1 MMAKKVLL
9 TGGAGYIGSHT
20 AYCLLDAGYEVFVL
34 DDFSNSS
41 PGSVPAGVSFT
52 EGDVGDAALVRS
64 VLADNAIGAVVH
76 FAGSIV
82 VPESVEDP
90 HGYYL
95 NNVVKSHSLIGA
107 CRESGVRHLVFSST
121 AAVYGAPARVPVSEE
136 AATVPIN
143 PYGHSKLMVEQML
156 RDLSATGALDH
167 VALRYFNVAGA
178 DPQGRAGQRG
188 KNLTHL
194 IKVASQTAVGLRP
207 EITIFGTDYETP
219 DGTCVR
225 DYIHISDLA
234 AAHLSALRHLEA
246 GQGSVTLNC
255 GYGRGYSVA
264 EVLSAVERVTGR
276 ALAKVEGPRRAGD
289 PPALV
294 AATEKIRRVLD
305 WSPRHDDLDGIVAS
319 AIDWERKLKGS

>member
-225 DYIHISDLA
+225 EGKRDA
-234 AAHLSALRHLEA
+234 ELRLRA
-246 GQGSVTLNC
+246 RLLCCRGSLC
-255 GYGRGYSVA
+255 G
-264 EVLSAVERVTGR
+264 
-276 ALAKVEGPRRAGD
+276 RAGD
-289 PPALV
+289 RPGLGEGRGAAPCRRSSGLGGGHRENTPRVGLV
-294 AATEKIRRVLD
+294 ATARR
-305 WSPRHDDLDGIVAS
+305 S
-319 AIDWERKLKGS
+319 